1 MHDLAVDD
9 YLMHANSVV
18 HSIRWIRRR
27 GNLNLSP
34 LTISR
39 HYRAFKCTFLEF
51 LVDALLVDTAF
62 SLDER

>member
-1 MHDLAVDD
+1 MHDLAIDD

-34 LTISR
+34 LAIGR
-39 HYRAFKCTFLEF
+39 YYRAFKCTFLEL
-51 LVDALLVDTAF
+51 LVDPLLVDTAF
-62 SLDER
+62 SLDKR